1 MNNPADKI
9 RVAVVCGG
17 ISSERNVSLK
27 SGQQVLKHLDSSRYE
42 PRLVE
47 IAADGQW
54 FLKDTGTPLQID
66 VTRPEEKGLVPAQ
79 PTSVQGSPEKAFD
92 VAFISLHGSFG
103 EDGRIQALFDL
114 LKVPYTGSGVLAS
127 ALCMNKTQ
135 ARDLVSG
142 LGIKVPN
149 GLLLH
154 KRNLPPQDELED
166 RIEKEIGFP
175 CIVKPNASGSSI
187 GISLVRSRAALAEA
201 LDSSLR
207 EDASVLIEQYIEGR
221 EITCGV
227 LGNASIGGEL
237 TALPP
242 VEIIPDGDFFDYR
255 AKYDSAL
262 TKEICPAPLEP
273 ELTEEAKRCAM
284 KIHERMGCDG
294 LSRSDFIL
302 QGPTLYYLETN
313 TIPGLTEQ
321 SLCPKEAVAAGMT
334 FSDFLGKQIEL
345 ALEKNYGAKNA
356 AHSPHE

>member
-1 MNNPADKI
+1 MTNPDKKI
-9 RVAVVCGG
+9 RVAVICGG
-17 ISSERNVSLK
+17 TSSEREISLK
-27 SGQQVLKHLDSSRYE
+27 SGQQALKHLDHSRYE
-42 PRLVE
+42 PQLVE
-47 IAADGQW
+47 IATNGRW
-54 FLKDTGTPLQID
+54 FLKDTGTPLRID
-66 VTRPEEKGLVPAQ
+66 ITRPGEAGLVPM
-79 PTSVQGSPEKAFD
+79 PPSSVQASPDKPFD
-92 VAFISLHGSFG
+92 VAFIALHGQFG

-262 TKEICPAPLEP
+262 TKELCPAVLEP
-273 ELTEEAKRCAM
+273 ELEKEVMRCAI
-284 KIHERMGCDG
+284 KIHERIGCDG

-302 QGPTLYYLETN
+302 RDSMFYYLETN

-321 SLCPKEAVAAGMT
+321 SLCPKEAAAAGMT
-334 FSDFLGKQIEL
+334 FAEFLGKQIEL
-345 ALEKNYGAKNA
+345 ALEKRLAV
-356 AHSPHE
+356 

>member
-1 MNNPADKI
+1 MNIPAQKI
-9 RVAVVCGG
+9 RVAVICGG

-27 SGQQVLKHLDSSRYE
+27 SGQQVLKHLDSSRFE
-42 PRLVE
+42 PQLVE
-47 IAADGQW
+47 IAANGQW

-66 VTRPEEKGLVPAQ
+66 VTRPAEKGIVPVQPSSVPAW
-79 PTSVQGSPEKAFD
+79 PETPFD

-103 EDGRIQALFDL
+103 EDGRIQALLDL
-114 LKVPYTGSGVLAS
+114 LKVPYTGSGILAS

-149 GLLLH
+149 GFLLH
-154 KRNLPPQDELED
+154 KLNLPPQDDLEN
-166 RIEKEIGFP
+166 RIKKEIGLP

-187 GISLVRSRAALAEA
+187 GISLVRTQEALAKA
-201 LDSSLR
+201 LADSLE
-207 EDASVLIEQYIEGR
+207 EDNSVIIEQYIKGR

-255 AKYDSAL
+255 AKYDSEL
-262 TKEICPAPLEP
+262 TKEICPAPLDP
-273 ELTEEAKRCAM
+273 EQTEEVKKCAM

-302 QGPTLYYLETN
+302 QGSTLYFLETN

-345 ALEKNYGAKNA
+345 ALAKNYGAKNTA
-356 AHSPHE
+356 RGPNE